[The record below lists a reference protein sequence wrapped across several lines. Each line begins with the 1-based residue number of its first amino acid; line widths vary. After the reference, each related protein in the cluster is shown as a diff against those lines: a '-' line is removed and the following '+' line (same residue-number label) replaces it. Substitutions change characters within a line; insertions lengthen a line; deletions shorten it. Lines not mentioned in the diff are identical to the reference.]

1 VSSTPSNRTAN
12 GAEPPEARGPASEPI
27 YAQIQKMIMMLE
39 LEPGQR
45 LTVEALAR
53 ELQISPTPVRE
64 ALARLE
70 SEGLVS
76 KTHLRGFHVAEQHPR
91 DRFEQMFELRLLV
104 EPRMAANA
112 AERASDEQRQ
122 ELQDLDA
129 AMHTTAEAPPGTETY
144 NEFAAQDAQFHR
156 VIAVASGNEV
166 VADVLNRFHVHLVLF
181 RLRRDQGVATR
192 ALPEHR
198 RIVEFIAEGDRDLAE
213 AAMLSHLERS
223 LTRVR
228 NAYSPE
234 DRGER

>member
-1 VSSTPSNRTAN
+1 VSSTPGNRTTNDAK
-12 GAEPPEARGPASEPI
+12 PPEARGPASQPI

-53 ELQISPTPVRE
+53 ELEISPTPVRE

-70 SEGLVS
+70 SEGLVT

-112 AERASDEQRQ
+112 AERASAEDRQ

-129 AMHTTAEAPPGTETY
+129 AMHATAEAPPGAETY
-144 NEFAAQDAQFHR
+144 NEFAALDAQFHR

-198 RIVEFIAEGDRDLAE
+198 RIVEFIVEGDRDLAE

-228 NAYSPE
+228 NAYSSE
-234 DRGER
+234 DRREG